1 MKKFLMAAV
10 ALFCM
15 TMTCVTLTS
24 CGDDNDSKVADKE
37 YTVTSAID
45 WTNEGSLSEA
55 EVIAIDVL
63 GKSINATNLFVDD
76 ADARRALDEVANR
89 VASNIR
95 GNGWINF
102 QHVRAKNSFVTMT
115 QIQRV
120 VFHKGRLFIVGQ
132 NLQQPIHSGRLP
144 VTFCPEAIAIP
155 HQHLRSQTWQLL

>member
-37 YTVTSAID
+37 YTMTSAID
-45 WTNEGSLSEA
+45 WTNEGSLSA
-55 EVIAIDVL
+55 AQVIAIDVL
-63 GKSINATNLFVDD
+63 GKSINATNVFADD

-95 GNGWINF
+95 GNGWIADGAVYTITLTLRN
-102 QHVRAKNSFVTMT
+102 QNGNTVDTRKIVVNNGSVT
-115 QIQRV
+115 V
-120 VFHKGRLFIVGQ
+120 
-132 NLQQPIHSGRLP
+132 N
-144 VTFCPEAIAIP
+144 
-155 HQHLRSQTWQLL
+155 

>member
-10 ALFCM
+10 ALFCL

-37 YTVTSAID
+37 YTMTSGID

-63 GKSINATNLFVDD
+63 GNSINATNLFVDD

-89 VASNIR
+89 VASDIR
-95 GNGWINF
+95 GNGWIADGAVYTITLTLRN
-102 QHVRAKNSFVTMT
+102 QNGNTVDTRKIVVNNGSVT
-115 QIQRV
+115 V
-120 VFHKGRLFIVGQ
+120 
-132 NLQQPIHSGRLP
+132 N
-144 VTFCPEAIAIP
+144 
-155 HQHLRSQTWQLL
+155 

>member
-10 ALFCM
+10 ALFCL

-55 EVIAIDVL
+55 EVIAIDVM
-63 GKSINATNLFVDD
+63 GKSINATNVFVDD
-76 ADARRALDEVANR
+76 ADARRALDEVANK

-95 GNGWINF
+95 GNGWIADGAVYTITLTLRN
-102 QHVRAKNSFVTMT
+102 QNGNTVDTRKIVVNNGSVT
-115 QIQRV
+115 V
-120 VFHKGRLFIVGQ
+120 
-132 NLQQPIHSGRLP
+132 N
-144 VTFCPEAIAIP
+144 
-155 HQHLRSQTWQLL
+155 

>member
-10 ALFCM
+10 ALICL

-37 YTVTSAID
+37 YTMTSGID

-63 GKSINATNLFVDD
+63 GNSINATNLFVDD

-95 GNGWINF
+95 GNGWIADGAVYTITLTLRN
-102 QHVRAKNSFVTMT
+102 QNGNTVDTRKIVVNNGSVT
-115 QIQRV
+115 V
-120 VFHKGRLFIVGQ
+120 
-132 NLQQPIHSGRLP
+132 N
-144 VTFCPEAIAIP
+144 
-155 HQHLRSQTWQLL
+155 

>member
-10 ALFCM
+10 ALFCL

-76 ADARRALDEVANR
+76 ADARRALDEVANK

-95 GNGWINF
+95 GNGWIADGAVYTITLTLRN
-102 QHVRAKNSFVTMT
+102 QNGNTVDTRKIVVNNGSVT
-115 QIQRV
+115 V
-120 VFHKGRLFIVGQ
+120 
-132 NLQQPIHSGRLP
+132 N
-144 VTFCPEAIAIP
+144 
-155 HQHLRSQTWQLL
+155 